1 MPAIMAGIVFSGSP
15 SMVLRGIACALLLC
29 ASAAAFAQPVENG
42 TAPPPTAQVVFDH
55 LATLVG
61 TWRGEFPGGRR
72 HTLTYRLT
80 AGGTLLTETWALSA
94 TRESMT
100 VYAVDGDRLLATH
113 YCPQGNQPRLA
124 FAGVDEDGHH
134 HFSFADGTNLH
145 RPGHDH
151 LDRFWLSF
159 EGPDRFV
166 RAEHYVP
173 DVGDDPEAGIAD
185 APVVYTRIS
194 AP

>member
-1 MPAIMAGIVFSGSP
+1 MILRAIAG
-15 SMVLRGIACALLLC
+15 ALLSC
-29 ASAAAFAQPVENG
+29 ASAGAFAQSPENV
-42 TAPPPTAQVVFDH
+42 TAPPPTAQAVFDR

-61 TWRGEFPGGRR
+61 TWRGEFPGGRS
-72 HTLTYRLT
+72 HVITYRLT
-80 AGGTLLTETWALSA
+80 AGGTVLTETWTLSA

-124 FAGVDEDGHH
+124 FARVDEDGRYR
-134 HFSFADGTNLH
+134 FAFADGTNLH

-151 LDRFWLSF
+151 LDRFWFSF
-159 EGPDRFV
+159 EGPARFV

-185 APVVYTRIS
+185 APVVYTRVS
-194 AP
+194 TP

>member
-1 MPAIMAGIVFSGSP
+1 MSL
-15 SMVLRGIACALLLC
+15 LRGIACALLLFASVDAC
-29 ASAAAFAQPVENG
+29 AEAQSEG
-42 TAPPPTAQVVFDH
+42 AAPPPAARAAFDR
-55 LATLVG
+55 LSTLVG
-61 TWRGEFPGGRR
+61 RWRGEFPDGRR
-72 HTLTYRLT
+72 HVITYRLT
-80 AGGTLLTETWALSA
+80 AGGTVLTETWTLSA

-124 FAGVDEDGHH
+124 FAGVGEDGHYR
-134 HFSFADGTNLH
+134 FSFVDGTNLH

-151 LDRFWLSF
+151 LDRFGLSF
-159 EGPDRFV
+159 DGPDRFV

-173 DVGDDPEAGIAD
+173 DVGDDPEAGGVD
-185 APVVYTRIS
+185 APVVYTRMS